1 MNNFNSAFLEK
12 MKKKLDIELLGAAI
26 LDEKIPSEMKNQ
38 ATALLPETKSIVVLG
53 KEIFW
58 EVVALLSPG
67 KAAGEA
73 EAGELFG
80 PHSDYLNGRLTRAVY
95 DLASFFHKEG
105 YQCLPL
111 PAAGC
116 PTDQRFLKAI
126 FSYKHAAQLA
136 GLGVIGRHGLLITPQ
151 FGPRVRLACLLTS
164 AEVEP
169 SRPRGDNFC
178 LDCAACIRACP
189 AQALQMSK
197 AEEQYAMN
205 KFACRTYRQAGLTC
219 SICLK
224 TCAEVLEKNRKQ
236 MKADF

>member
-1 MNNFNSAFLEK
+1 MIIYDSTFRQKMREKLEV
-12 MKKKLDIELLGAAI
+12 ELLGVASI
-26 LDEKIPSEMKNQ
+26 DEKTPPEIKNQ
-38 ATALLPETKSIVVLG
+38 AAALLPGAKSVIVLG
-53 KEIFW
+53 KEIFP
-58 EVVALLSPG
+58 EVVALLSPT

-73 EAGELFG
+73 EGGELFG
-80 PHSDYLNGRLTRAVY
+80 PHSDYLNSRLTRAVY
-95 DLASFFHKEG
+95 ELANFFRKEG

-116 PTDQRFLKAI
+116 PTDQRFLRAL

-151 FGPRVRLACLLTS
+151 FGPRVRLACLLTR

-169 SRPRGDNFC
+169 SPPWQENYC

-189 AQALQMSK
+189 AQALQMPQVG
-197 AEEQYAMN
+197 EQYVMN

-219 SICLK
+219 SVCLR
-224 TCAEVLEKNRKQ
+224 TCAEVLEKKGRR
-236 MKADF
+236 